1 MKISEE
7 TSRIVRHAV
16 TPLAVVA
23 VHQGWLPEAAQ
34 ADVIE
39 IGVIVMSFAVALGLS
54 WLDDR
59 KAKKAAGEAPNP

>member
-1 MKISEE
+1 MSASDEIG
-7 TSRIVRHAV
+7 RVVRHAV

-39 IGVIVMSFAVALGLS
+39 LGVIAVSFAAALLLS
-54 WLDDR
+54 WREDR
-59 KAKKAAGEAPNP
+59 ARNAGEAE

>member
-1 MKISEE
+1 MSVSDE
-7 TSRIVRHAV
+7 TLRIIRHAV

-39 IGVIVMSFAVALGLS
+39 IGIIVVSFAVALFMS
-54 WLDDR
+54 WREDR
-59 KAKKAAGEAPNP
+59 AKGKQP

>member
-1 MKISEE
+1 MSLPEE
-7 TSRIVRHAV
+7 TSRIIRHAV

-39 IGVIVMSFAVALGLS
+39 LGVIALSFAAALFLS
-54 WLDDR
+54 WREDR
-59 KAKKAAGEAPNP
+59 KKQKLSEVME

>member
-1 MKISEE
+1 MSVSDE
-7 TSRIVRHAV
+7 TGRIIRHAV

-39 IGVIVMSFAVALGLS
+39 IGIIVVSFAVALFMS
-54 WLDDR
+54 WREDR
-59 KAKKAAGEAPNP
+59 AKKPL